1 MRKSLLPVAAIVS
14 ASALAGCW
22 VPVERG
28 RQMEA
33 RILRLEGK
41 ADEQQRTLDEQRE
54 VVRDRVARVDQ
65 KIKEVQAKID
75 ELNQAARRS
84 GADLGVSLS
93 RLADDFAK
101 LRGELEVAQHRLG
114 EIEKSVAATGERV
127 EARFAAIRGTGALD
141 EYEARQ
147 RIAALPKQDDRA
159 AFLAL
164 AQKEEK
170 EGDKGVAREL
180 YEQYARRWPADAK
193 APEARLRAGRILF
206 AQKRWREALLA
217 YGKLAEELPKSE
229 QAPEAMLGA
238 AEAMIQLELKD
249 DAKAVLQQ
257 LVEKYPKDD
266 AAARA
271 KKRLAELAPP
281 PEPKKA
287 APAPR
292 KK

>member
-1 MRKSLLPVAAIVS
+1 MAAIVS

-54 VVRDRVARVDQ
+54 VIRDRVARVDQ

-93 RLADDFAK
+93 RLADEFAK

-114 EIEKSVAATGERV
+114 EIEKSVTATEQRV

-238 AEAMIQLELKD
+238 AEAMIQLEMKD

-257 LVEKYPKDD
+257 LVERYPKDD
-266 AAARA
+266 AAGRA
-271 KKRLAELAPP
+271 KKKLAELAPP
-281 PEPKKA
+281 PEPKKPP
-287 APAPR
+287 PA
-292 KK
+292 KKK

>member
-1 MRKSLLPVAAIVS
+1 MAAILS
-14 ASALAGCW
+14 ASALSGCW

-33 RILRLEGK
+33 RILRLEGR
-41 ADEQQRTLDEQRE
+41 AEEQQRTLDEQRE
-54 VVRDRVARVDQ
+54 VIRDRVAKVDQ
-65 KIKEVQAKID
+65 KIREVQAKID

-84 GADLGVSLS
+84 GADLGVALS
-93 RLADDFAK
+93 RLADDLAK
-101 LRGELEVAQHRLG
+101 TRGEVEVAQHRLG
-114 EIEKSVAATGERV
+114 EIEKAVAATDQRV

-147 RIAALPKQDDRA
+147 RIAALPKQEDRA

-164 AQKEEK
+164 AQKEER
-170 EGDKGVAREL
+170 EGDKGVAREI

-193 APEARLRAGRILF
+193 APEARLRAGRILSG
-206 AQKRWREALLA
+206 QKRWREALLA

-238 AEAMIQLELKD
+238 AEAMIELEMKE

-257 LVEKYPKDD
+257 LVERYPKD
-266 AAARA
+266 AAAGRA
-271 KKRLAELAPP
+271 RKKLAELAPP
-281 PEPKKA
+281 P
-287 APAPR
+287 APEPR
-292 KK
+292 KPPPARK